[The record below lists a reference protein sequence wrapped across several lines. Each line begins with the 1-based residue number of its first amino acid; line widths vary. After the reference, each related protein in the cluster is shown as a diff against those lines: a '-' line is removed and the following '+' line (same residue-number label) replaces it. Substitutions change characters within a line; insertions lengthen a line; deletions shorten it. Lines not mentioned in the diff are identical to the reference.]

1 MHLLFMDGGYEP
13 NSPSSLSGEECRSN
27 TSAQE
32 REGDEPQTGRRVTK
46 RREKNRDAARKSRQ
60 KQTERADELHEELQS
75 LEQSNLAIQKEI
87 AALKKELHLYE
98 KALERH
104 KPYCCLR
111 VSTSSSSTRL
121 SVSSSA
127 LRKTSSRPPQAS
139 SSTTPSRS
147 TSLTSSIDLQTL
159 DCTERTRLSP
169 SASVPTTTTAAS
181 AAASSA
187 ELLTA
192 SSSSSPATVPYAI
205 SFSPQ
210 PAPHSLFAELP
221 LITSKPTTARPV
233 CASLV
238 SNPVPFTAATQ
249 LKSETSPASETSYCA
264 EDAFLMK
271 QHSSL
276 TALPNM
282 QTSFSHLEAE
292 NTCIVEQDCPMN
304 AAQLYPCQVSGNP
317 NSLTSPCAL
326 LSSPFPGPAPGTL
339 SVSPQVSSEASPA
352 LPFAFKQTYDQQASS
367 SPGSLL
373 SRLTVPSPLDVPES
387 TSGSF
392 DGFFRQPPPS
402 LPPSAPPRDTSKD
415 LSLSELLEFNEWILT
430 GISNQ

>member
-1 MHLLFMDGGYEP
+1 MPLLFMDHGYEP
-13 NSPSSLSGEECRSN
+13 NSPSSLSAEECRSN

-32 REGDEPQTGRRVTK
+32 REGDEPQTGQRVTK
-46 RREKNRDAARKSRQ
+46 RREKNRNAARKSRQ

-75 LEQSNLAIQKEI
+75 LEQSNLAFQKEI
-87 AALKKELHLYE
+87 AALKKELHIYE

-111 VSTSSSSTRL
+111 VSASSSSTRL

-127 LRKTSSRPPQAS
+127 LCKTSSSPPQPS
-139 SSTTPSRS
+139 SSTTPSLS
-147 TSLTSSIDLQTL
+147 TSLTFSIDLQTL
-159 DCTERTRLSP
+159 DYAETPRLSP
-169 SASVPTTTTAAS
+169 SASLPTTTTAAS

-187 ELLTA
+187 ELLMA
-192 SSSSSPATVPYAI
+192 SSSSPATVPYAV

-221 LITSKPTTARPV
+221 LITSSPTNVRPV

-238 SNPVPFTAATQ
+238 SNPVPSAAATQ
-249 LKSETSPASETSYCA
+249 LKSDSASETSFCT

-271 QHSSL
+271 QRSSL
-276 TALPNM
+276 TALPHM
-282 QTSFSHLEAE
+282 HTSLSHLEAE

-304 AAQLYPCQVSGNP
+304 AGQLYPCQVSGNP
-317 NSLTSPCAL
+317 NSLTPPCAL
-326 LSSPFPGPAPGTL
+326 LSSPLPSPAPGTL
-339 SVSPQVSSEASPA
+339 SVSPQVSSEPSPA
-352 LPFAFKQTYDQQASS
+352 LPFAFKQTHDQPASF

-373 SRLTVPSPLDVPES
+373 SLLTVPSPLDVSQS
-387 TSGSF
+387 TSSSF
-392 DGFFRQPPPS
+392 DGCFHLPPPA